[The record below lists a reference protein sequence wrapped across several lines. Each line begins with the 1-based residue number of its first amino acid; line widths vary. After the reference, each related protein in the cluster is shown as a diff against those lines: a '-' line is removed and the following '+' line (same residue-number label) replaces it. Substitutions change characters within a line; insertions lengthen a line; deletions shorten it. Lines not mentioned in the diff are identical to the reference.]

1 MTAKPGHL
9 CRPQAGLRGGQGMC
23 PWGLCKWWEALPSL
37 GGGGA
42 LPLGTEGSE
51 AVATL
56 SRAPALSR

>member
-1 MTAKPGHL
+1 
-9 CRPQAGLRGGQGMC
+9 MC

-37 GGGGA
+37 GGVGA